1 MRRRGDDARA
11 VKTIEE
17 RATKEKSVVV
27 KRRAKNEDRVVD
39 GVRDVPW
46 P

>member
-1 MRRRGDDARA
+1 MWRRGDDARA
-11 VKTIEE
+11 VKTIQE
-17 RATKEKSVVV
+17 RAAKEKSVVV
-27 KRRAKNEDRVVD
+27 KRRANEGRVVD